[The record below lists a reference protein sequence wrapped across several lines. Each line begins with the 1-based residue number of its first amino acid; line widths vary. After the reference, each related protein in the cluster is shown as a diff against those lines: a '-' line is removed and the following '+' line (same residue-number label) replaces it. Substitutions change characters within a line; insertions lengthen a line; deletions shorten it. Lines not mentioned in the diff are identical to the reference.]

1 MYLLFDISEVNGHRL
16 LGMNHIEVVSIL
28 KELPIGVRMVCG
40 RGPPCPPDM
49 YIPPSPPRGKLGG
62 SLQNLMPT
70 TDRLVKGTYNDYY
83 NLRNIFEFSD
93 LNYIILSKI

>member
-1 MYLLFDISEVNGHRL
+1 MIKCFFFCFVEVNGYRL

-40 RGPPCPPDM
+40 RGPICSSDVYM
-49 YIPPSPPRGKLGG
+49 SPSPPRGKLGG

-70 TDRLVKGTYNDYY
+70 TDRLVKGEN
-83 NLRNIFEFSD
+83 
-93 LNYIILSKI
+93 